1 MSDVTEILKRIDGG
15 DAKASDELLPVV
27 YDELRGIARRKL
39 SHEAPGNT
47 LQATALVNEA
57 YLRLVGADQHWENK
71 GHFFAAAAESMR
83 RILVDRA
90 RQKRATKRGGEF
102 KRVELHENAASVDSP
117 SEDILAINDALDR
130 FSREHSEKAEL
141 VKLRYFAGLKLVDA
155 AKVMNI
161 SMSTADRHWA
171 FAKAWLRREINK
183 NEELES

>member
-1 MSDVTEILKRIDGG
+1 MSDVTELLKRIDCG
-15 DAKASDELLPVV
+15 DSKASEELLPVV

-57 YLRLVGADQHWENK
+57 YLRLIGTDQHWENK

-90 RQKRATKRGGEF
+90 RKKRATKRGGDF
-102 KRVELHENAASVDSP
+102 KRVELHENAASTDSP
-117 SEDILAINDALDR
+117 DEDILAINDALDQ
-130 FSREHSEKAEL
+130 FAIEHAEKAEL

-161 SMSTADRHWA
+161 SISTADRYWA
-171 FAKAWLRREINK
+171 FAKAWLRREI
-183 NEELES
+183 SADADRA